1 MREGATFR
9 GNLLALITDSAHR
22 DSTLPTRGYCWKR
35 DEGRKEFPDEA
46 PPHALTFAINMIIY
60 ACSEFVLKEEEISLG
75 SGGLK

>member
-1 MREGATFR
+1 LG
-9 GNLLALITDSAHR
+9 
-22 DSTLPTRGYCWKR
+22 KR